1 MSGKGLGISGH
12 EIRDQWSLNK
22 VDRYLSP
29 DFRSHKMA

>member
-12 EIRDQWSLNK
+12 EIREKWWLIK

-29 DFRSHKMA
+29 DFRSHEMA

>member
-12 EIRDQWSLNK
+12 EIRDQCSLIK

-29 DFRSHKMA
+29 DFSSYEMA